1 MTNSNANN
9 NRAPKRNSS
18 PARIATL
25 IVVVLGAA
33 TLGLLG
39 VYTDLLWFG
48 QLGFGSVFTT
58 QIVAQASVFAV
69 GAIVIAL
76 LAWTGFF
83 VAYRTRPIY
92 LKFSDERDPFAGYRI
107 LLDQLRKVIMI
118 GLPIVLGLLGGVAA
132 ASQWKLVLT
141 WLNRTYTGQV
151 DPQFGLDISFYLFD
165 LPFLTALVGYL
176 SAAVLIAG
184 LVGAVVHMIYGNIR
198 FNGRDTK
205 VAKAARIQIAVSV
218 AIYLVLQGASLWL
231 DQYSTMTSS
240 SGLYTGA
247 TFSDVTAKIPG
258 FQIMALISIVV
269 AALFLITAFI
279 GRWRISVMGTS
290 LMVISSIV
298 LGGLYPWIVQTFQVV
313 PNERTLEAEYIKRNI
328 EATRN
333 AYGLDAVESSD
344 YQATTDAAAGALR
357 HDAETTANIRI
368 IDPALVS
375 ASFKQLEQYKQY
387 YSFAQHLD
395 VDRYTID
402 GKTQDTVIATRELQ
416 QSGLGDSQSWYNN
429 VIVYTHGYGVVA
441 AYGNQRS
448 SEGQPVFLQKGI
460 PSIGSLGKY
469 EPRIYFGENSPTYS
483 IVGAAAGKQPR
494 ELDYPAGDGQAD
506 QTYTTFSG
514 NGGPKL
520 DNIAA
525 RLAYALKFQSE
536 QILLSDAISNDSQ
549 ILYNRDP
556 RSRVAAV
563 APYLT
568 LDSDSYPA
576 VVDGRVVWIIDG
588 YTTSNNY
595 PYSRSENL
603 SQAIADSGTGNT
615 FARGSVNYIRN
626 SVKATVDAYDGSVK
640 LYAWDQKDPI
650 LKTWSK
656 IFPNTIKSIKDMSG
670 DLLSHVRY
678 PADLFKVQRAVLGA
692 YHVSDPGSFY
702 SQEDAWMTPNDPVTG
717 TSITNGSLQPPYYL
731 TMQVPGTKAP
741 AFSLY
746 TTFIPKSTGE
756 SSRNVLKGY
765 LVADSD
771 AGNVAGQVSPNYGK
785 LRLLT
790 LPASTI
796 VPGPGQVQNA
806 FSTDAEVGRLLNI
819 LRQGSTQVL
828 NGNLL
833 TLPVGGGLL
842 YVQPVYIKSTGET
855 SFPLLKKVLVAF
867 GDKIAFEDT
876 LNGALD
882 ALFGGNSGAN
892 AGDGT
897 AIDVPTKPGTPNAPA
912 ASNSAKLKQALQA
925 ARNAMIAKESAMAK
939 GDWAAYGKADAALKA
954 ALDAALAL
962 TN

>member
-1 MTNSNANN
+1 M
-9 NRAPKRNSS
+9 
-18 PARIATL
+18 
-25 IVVVLGAA
+25 LGAA
-33 TLGLLG
+33 ALGLLG

-58 QIVAQASVFAV
+58 QIVAQASVFAA

-76 LAWTGFF
+76 LVWTGFY

-118 GLPIVLGLLGGVAA
+118 GLPIVLGVLGGVAA

-184 LVGAVVHMIYGNIR
+184 LVGTVVHIIYGNIR
-198 FNGRDTK
+198 FNGRETK

-218 AIYLVLQGASLWL
+218 AIYLVLQGVSLWL

-279 GRWRISVMGTS
+279 GRWRISVMGTA

-328 EATRN
+328 EATRA
-333 AYGLDAVESSD
+333 AYGLDAVESSE

-460 PSIGSLGKY
+460 PSIGALGKY
-469 EPRIYFGENSPTYS
+469 EPRIYFGENSPAYS

-494 ELDYPAGDGQAD
+494 ELDYPAGDGEAD

-536 QILLSDAISNDSQ
+536 QILLSDAISNESQ

-603 SQAIADSGTGNT
+603 SQAIADSGTGDT

-656 IFPNTIKSIKDMSG
+656 IFPNTLKSIKEMSG

-882 ALFGGNSGAN
+882 ALFGGNSGAS

-912 ASNSAKLKQALQA
+912 TSNSAKLKQALQA

-939 GDWAAYGKADAALKA
+939 GDWTAYGKADAALKT

-962 TN
+962 SN

>member
-1 MTNSNANN
+1 
-9 NRAPKRNSS
+9 
-18 PARIATL
+18 
-25 IVVVLGAA
+25 
-33 TLGLLG
+33 
-39 VYTDLLWFG
+39 
-48 QLGFGSVFTT
+48 
-58 QIVAQASVFAV
+58 
-69 GAIVIAL
+69 
-76 LAWTGFF
+76 
-83 VAYRTRPIY
+83 
-92 LKFSDERDPFAGYRI
+92 
-107 LLDQLRKVIMI
+107 
-118 GLPIVLGLLGGVAA
+118 
-132 ASQWKLVLT
+132 
-141 WLNRTYTGQV
+141 
-151 DPQFGLDISFYLFD
+151 
-165 LPFLTALVGYL
+165 
-176 SAAVLIAG
+176 
-184 LVGAVVHMIYGNIR
+184 
-198 FNGRDTK
+198 
-205 VAKAARIQIAVSV
+205 
-218 AIYLVLQGASLWL
+218 
-231 DQYSTMTSS
+231 
-240 SGLYTGA
+240 
-247 TFSDVTAKIPG
+247 
-258 FQIMALISIVV
+258 
-269 AALFLITAFI
+269 
-279 GRWRISVMGTS
+279 
-290 LMVISSIV
+290 
-298 LGGLYPWIVQTFQVV
+298 
-313 PNERTLEAEYIKRNI
+313 
-328 EATRN
+328 
-333 AYGLDAVESSD
+333 
-344 YQATTDAAAGALR
+344 
-357 HDAETTANIRI
+357 
-368 IDPALVS
+368 
-375 ASFKQLEQYKQY
+375 
-387 YSFAQHLD
+387 
-395 VDRYTID
+395 
-402 GKTQDTVIATRELQ
+402 
-416 QSGLGDSQSWYNN
+416 
-429 VIVYTHGYGVVA
+429 
-441 AYGNQRS
+441 
-448 SEGQPVFLQKGI
+448 
-460 PSIGSLGKY
+460 
-469 EPRIYFGENSPTYS
+469 
-483 IVGAAAGKQPR
+483 
-494 ELDYPAGDGQAD
+494 
-506 QTYTTFSG
+506 
-514 NGGPKL
+514 
-520 DNIAA
+520 
-525 RLAYALKFQSE
+525 
-536 QILLSDAISNDSQ
+536 
-549 ILYNRDP
+549 
-556 RSRVAAV
+556 
-563 APYLT
+563 
-568 LDSDSYPA
+568 
-576 VVDGRVVWIIDG
+576 VVWIIDG

-603 SQAIADSGTGNT
+603 SQAIADSGTGNS

-717 TSITNGSLQPPYYL
+717 TSISNGSLQPPYYL

-876 LNGALD
+876 LNDALD

>member
-1 MTNSNANN
+1 MTNSNSTN

-18 PARIATL
+18 PASIATA

-33 TLGLLG
+33 ALGLLG

-58 QIVAQASVFAV
+58 QIVAQASVFAA

-76 LAWTGFF
+76 LVWTGFY

-118 GLPIVLGLLGGVAA
+118 GLPIVLGVLGGVAA

-184 LVGAVVHMIYGNIR
+184 LVGTVVHIIYGNIR
-198 FNGRDTK
+198 FNGRETK

-218 AIYLVLQGASLWL
+218 AIYLVLQGVSLWL

-279 GRWRISVMGTS
+279 GRWRISVMGTA

-328 EATRN
+328 EATRA
-333 AYGLDAVESSD
+333 AYGLDAVESSE

-460 PSIGSLGKY
+460 PSIGALGKY
-469 EPRIYFGENSPTYS
+469 EPRIYFGENSPAYS

-494 ELDYPAGDGQAD
+494 ELDYPAGDGEAD

-536 QILLSDAISNDSQ
+536 QILLSDAISNESQ

-603 SQAIADSGTGNT
+603 SQAIADSGTGDT

-656 IFPNTIKSIKDMSG
+656 IFPNTLKSIKEMSG

-882 ALFGGNSGAN
+882 ALFGGNSGAS

-912 ASNSAKLKQALQA
+912 TSNSAKLKQALQA

-939 GDWAAYGKADAALKA
+939 GDWTAYGKADAALKT

-962 TN
+962 SN

>member
-1 MTNSNANN
+1 MSNSNATT
-9 NRAPKRNSS
+9 NRVPGRNGS

-25 IVVVLGAA
+25 IVVVLGVAA
-33 TLGLLG
+33 LGLLG

-58 QIVAQASVFAV
+58 QIIAQASVFTA
-69 GAIVIAL
+69 GAIVVAL
-76 LAWTGFF
+76 LAWTGFYI
-83 VAYRTRPIY
+83 AYRTRPIY

-118 GLPIVLGLLGGVAA
+118 GLPIVLGVLGGVAA

-184 LVGAVVHMIYGNIR
+184 LVGAAVHMIYGNIR

-218 AIYLVLQGASLWL
+218 AIYLLLQGASLWL

-247 TFSDVTAKIPG
+247 TFSDVTARIPG

-269 AALFLITAFI
+269 AVLFLLTAFI
-279 GRWRISVMGTS
+279 GRWRISVMGTA

-328 EATRN
+328 EATRD
-333 AYGLDAVESSD
+333 AYGLDAVESLD
-344 YQATTDAAAGALR
+344 YQASTDAAAGALR

-402 GKTQDTVIATRELQ
+402 GKTQDTVIAARELQ

-469 EPRIYFGENSPTYS
+469 EPRIYFGENSPAYS
-483 IVGAAAGKQPR
+483 IVGAAPGKQPR

-506 QTYTTFSG
+506 QTYTTFNG

-568 LDSDSYPA
+568 LDSDTYPA
-576 VVDGRVVWIIDG
+576 IVDGRVVWIVDG

-717 TSITNGSLQPPYYL
+717 NSITNGSLQPPYYL

-882 ALFGGNSGAN
+882 ALFGGNSGAS

-912 ASNSAKLKQALQA
+912 TSNSAKLKQALQA

-939 GDWAAYGKADAALKA
+939 GDWTAYGKADAALKV

>member
-1 MTNSNANN
+1 MTNSTT
-9 NRAPKRNSS
+9 APRKNSS
-18 PARIATL
+18 PAAVATL
-25 IVVVLGAA
+25 IVVVIGVAA
-33 TLGLLG
+33 LGLLS
-39 VYTDLLWFG
+39 VYTDFLWFG
-48 QLGFGSVFTT
+48 QLGFQSVFTT
-58 QIVAQASVFAV
+58 QIVAQAAAFAA
-69 GAIVIAL
+69 GAIVMAL
-76 LAWTGFF
+76 FSWLGFF
-83 VAYRTRPIY
+83 LAFKNRPIY
-92 LKFSDERDPFAGYRI
+92 VKFSGENDPFAAYRQ
-107 LLDQLRKVIMI
+107 LLDQLRRLIMI
-118 GLPIVLGLLGGVAA
+118 GLPAVLGVLGGVAA
-132 ASQWKLVLT
+132 ASQWETVLL
-141 WLNRTYTGQV
+141 WVNRTYTGEV
-151 DPQFGLDISFYLFD
+151 DPQFGLDVSFYLFD
-165 LPFLTALVGYL
+165 LPFLSAAVGFV
-176 SAAVLIAG
+176 SAAVLLAG
-184 LVGAVVHMIYGNIR
+184 LVATVVHLIYGGIR
-198 FNGRDTK
+198 FGGRETK
-205 VAKAARIQIAVSV
+205 VAKAAQVQIGITA
-218 AIYLVLQGASLWL
+218 AIYLLVQGLSLWL
-231 DQYSTMTSS
+231 DQYATMTSS

-247 TFSDVTAKIPG
+247 TYTDANAVIPG
-258 FQIMALISIVV
+258 FQILALISAVV
-269 AALFLITAFI
+269 AVLFLITAVI
-279 GRWRISVMGTS
+279 GKWRISIMGTALMIVSS
-290 LMVISSIV
+290 LI

-328 EATRN
+328 EATRT
-333 AYGLDAVESSD
+333 AYGLDKVEVSE
-344 YQATTDAAAGALR
+344 YKATTDATAGALR
-357 HDAETTANIRI
+357 QDAETTANIRI

-387 YSFAQHLD
+387 YSFASHLD
-395 VDRYTID
+395 VDRYVID

-441 AYGNQRS
+441 AFGNQRS

-460 PSIGSLGKY
+460 PSNGLLGKY
-469 EPRIYFGENSPTYS
+469 EPRIYFGESSPSYS
-483 IVGAAAGKQPR
+483 IVGAAKGSEPR
-494 ELDYPAGDGQAD
+494 ELDYPAGDGESD
-506 QTYTTFSG
+506 QTYTTFNG

-520 DNIAA
+520 DNIVS
-525 RLAYALKFQSE
+525 RLAYAIKFQSE
-536 QILLSDAISNDSQ
+536 QILLSDAINSESQ

-556 RSRVAAV
+556 RTRVAAV

-576 VVDGRVVWIIDG
+576 VVDGRVVWIVDG

-603 SQAIADSGTGNT
+603 SQAITDSGTSNT
-615 FARGSVNYIRN
+615 FARGSINYIRN

-640 LYAWDQKDPI
+640 LYAWDEEDPI

-656 IFPNTIKSIKDMSG
+656 IYPNTLLSVKDMSG

-702 SQEDAWMTPNDPVTG
+702 SQEDAWMTPNDPVSA
-717 TSITNGSLQPPYYL
+717 TSVTNGSLQPPYYL
-731 TMQVPGTKAP
+731 TMQVPGTSAP

-756 SSRNVLKGY
+756 ASRNVLKGY

-771 AGNVAGQVSPNYGK
+771 AGSTAGKVSSEYGK
-785 LRLLT
+785 LRLLS

-819 LRQGSTQVL
+819 LRQGSTKVL

-842 YVQPVYIKSTGET
+842 YVQPVYIQSTGET

-876 LNGALD
+876 LDAALD
-882 ALFGGNSGAN
+882 ALFGGNSGAA
-892 AGDGT
+892 AGDGGSMDSPVDPT
-897 AIDVPTKPGTPNAPA
+897 VPVDPA
-912 ASNSAKLKQALQA
+912 APVVTGNAALQKA
-925 ARNAMIAKESAMAK
+925 LQQARNAMLAKDKAMAA
-939 GDWAAYGKADAALKA
+939 GDWTAYGKAESALK
-954 ALDAALAL
+954 LAL
-962 TN
+962 EAAIAASK